1 LNKPKTGHFV
11 EEFSA
16 KNGAVEISR
25 GQNIVAPIE
34 SILPDGTPRK
44 KICSR
49 RFAT

>member
-1 LNKPKTGHFV
+1 VGHFV

-16 KNGAVEISR
+16 KNGALEISR
-25 GQNIVAPIE
+25 GQNDVAPVERIA
-34 SILPDGTPRK
+34 PDGTPRK